1 MRNRVNQIYENY
13 WNYTAAFT
21 DFNGTKFRNS
31 LKTIVE
37 YLDAH
42 DGSYT
47 QRLYD
52 ELQNNLQDK
61 APHHNQD

>member
-1 MRNRVNQIYENY
+1 MPMRNRVNQIYENY

-42 DGSYT
+42 D
-47 QRLYD
+47 LI
-52 ELQNNLQDK
+52 
-61 APHHNQD
+61 HNVYMTSFKIICKTKFL